1 MIASYVYHASWPD
14 MVMGLFKIRY
24 FKCLI
29 YFTVTWADL
38 HKKGDLHQHKS
49 RLISYKVFSF
59 LLDIANCVA

>member
-1 MIASYVYHASWPD
+1 
-14 MVMGLFKIRY
+14 MGLFKIRY